1 MPGRGSTEDW
11 PVWLDPADPEPRVV
25 AALAAAGLTLNPSR
39 GARARMRL
47 RVLAGVRLSTERS
60 GSATHSSSTYSAAQ
74 RRVSIAY

>member
-1 MPGRGSTEDW
+1 MSGRGSTEDW
-11 PVWLDPADPEPRVV
+11 PVWLDPAGLEPRVV
-25 AALAAAGLTLNPSR
+25 AALVAAAPALNPSH

-60 GSATHSSSTYSAAQ
+60 GSSAPTYGAAQ